1 LLKKALAAIA
11 ALLCVFFIFA
21 HYDDIM
27 GFLSPRSKPDF
38 EVSANPSM
46 MTLNSWEGSSNRTV
60 ITVKSIDAFSGNISF
75 EITPVYLVGDIQPT
89 LEPSFVT
96 LPASGQAQSVLT
108 FYVRSLIPPGR
119 YEVDVTGIAGSLRH
133 SVRVT
138 VTVSF

>member
-1 LLKKALAAIA
+1 LLKKALAAIV
-11 ALLCVFFIFA
+11 ALVCVLLVFA
-21 HYDDIM
+21 NYDDIM
-27 GFLSPRSKPDF
+27 GFLRPRLKPDF
-38 EVSANPSM
+38 EVTANPSLVA
-46 MTLNSWEGSSNRTV
+46 LNSWDGSLNRTV

-75 EITPVYLVGDIQPT
+75 EIIPVYLVGDIQVS

-96 LPASGQAQSVLT
+96 LPVNGQAQGVLT

-138 VTVSF
+138 ITVSY